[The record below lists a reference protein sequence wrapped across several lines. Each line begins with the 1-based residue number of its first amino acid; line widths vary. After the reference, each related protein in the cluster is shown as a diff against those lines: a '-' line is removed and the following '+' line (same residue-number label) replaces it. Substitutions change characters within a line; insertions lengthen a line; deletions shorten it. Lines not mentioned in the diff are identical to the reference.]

1 MDALT
6 DDEINILYE
15 KKMLGNETPEALTY
29 TLWLNNIIQFG
40 LRVVKNITIQD
51 WGHQIK
57 KKSVTLA

>member
-15 KKMLGNETPEALTY
+15 KKMLGNETPEPLTY

-40 LRVVKNITIQD
+40 LRVVKNITI
-51 WGHQIK
+51 
-57 KKSVTLA
+57 